1 LLKSSAY
8 FCWSLLLV
16 LALAGPFVVPAPAQ
30 ATGFTRS
37 SRLVLIMPFESDPGT
52 AGAEWLG
59 ESFPEILGD
68 RLRSSAL
75 MIVSRND
82 RIYAFDRLGIPAGA
96 QLSRATIYGIAQQM
110 DADYVIVGRY
120 RYDGTQVTARA
131 QVMDT
136 GQLRLSAEITESAP
150 LTELLSLQTALA
162 WDLMPS
168 LGAET
173 ASLAAIQSK
182 SQFVAQFTAARLD
195 ALENYMRG
203 VHAAGAQEKIR
214 YFKEALRL
222 DPGYSLAMF
231 ELARAYYGL
240 REYEA
245 AAAWF
250 GKVPAENTG
259 ANEAR
264 FYQGMSFFYT
274 GQMEKAE
281 SAFRAL
287 ATRLPLTEVL
297 NNLGVTSARRGDKRA
312 RQYFEKAVQND
323 SSDADYRF
331 NLAVQLFKEGD
342 TAGATRQLRESL
354 ALKPDGEARAFL
366 DAVIAGNARD
376 HLPLERIK
384 RNYDETSFRQLAAE
398 IENANE
404 ERLRKTDAASHAAFH
419 VQRGRQLLEQGLGG
433 EAEKEFREA
442 VILDPVSAPAHTGLA
457 LVYEST
463 QQSQQARSE
472 AQASVRLK
480 PSAEAWLALARL
492 SLAEHNHAEASQD
505 CDQALALE
513 PENVAAQTLKRE
525 IAVAA
530 GKTQPQP

>member
-1 LLKSSAY
+1 MLA
-8 FCWSLLLV
+8 
-16 LALAGPFVVPAPAQ
+16 LALAGPVVIPAQAQ
-30 ATGFTRS
+30 ATGFVRS
-37 SRLVLIMPFESDPGT
+37 SRLVLIMPFEGNTGT
-52 AGAEWLG
+52 TGAEWLG
-59 ESFPEILGD
+59 ESFPEILSD
-68 RLRSSAL
+68 RLRSAAL
-75 MIVSRND
+75 MIISRND
-82 RIYAFDRLGIPAGA
+82 RVYAFERLGIPAGS

-110 DADYVIVGRY
+110 DADYVIVGHY
-120 RYDGTQVTARA
+120 VYDGTRVTARA

-136 GQLRLSAEITESAP
+136 GQLRLSPEVTESAP
-150 LTELLSLQTALA
+150 LAELISLQTALA

-168 LGAET
+168 LGRET
-173 ASLAAIQSK
+173 ASLAAVQPK
-182 SQFVAQFTAARLD
+182 AQFVAQFPAARLD

-203 VHAAGAQEKIR
+203 VNAAGAQEKVR

-222 DPGYSLAMF
+222 DPGYTLAMF
-231 ELARAYYGL
+231 ELARTYYGL
-240 REYEA
+240 REYEP

-250 GKVPAENTG
+250 GKVPADSAG

-287 ATRLPLTEVL
+287 AARLPLTEVL

-323 SSDADYRF
+323 ASDADYRF
-331 NLAVQLFKEGD
+331 NLAVQLYKEGD

-366 DAVIAGNARD
+366 DAAIAGNARD

-398 IENANE
+398 IENTNE
-404 ERLRKTDAASHAAFH
+404 ERLRKTDAATHAAFH
-419 VQRGRQLLEQGLGG
+419 VQRGRQLFENGLAG

-442 VILDPVSAPAHTGLA
+442 VILDPVSAPAHSGLA
-457 LVYEST
+457 LVYELN
-463 QQSQQARSE
+463 QQKQQARNE
-472 AQASVRLK
+472 AQASLRLK
-480 PSAEAWLALARL
+480 PSTEAWLTLARL
-492 SLAEHNHAEASQD
+492 SLAEHNHAEAAQN

-513 PENVAAQTLKRE
+513 PENSAAQTLKRE

-530 GKTQPQP
+530 GKAQQQP